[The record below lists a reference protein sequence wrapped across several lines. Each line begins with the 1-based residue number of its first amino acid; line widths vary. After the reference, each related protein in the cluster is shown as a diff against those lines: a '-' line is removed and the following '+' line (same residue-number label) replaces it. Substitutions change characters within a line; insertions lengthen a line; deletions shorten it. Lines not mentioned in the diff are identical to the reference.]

1 MMKNI
6 VLTGF
11 MGSGKTTIAKAIE
24 RKMGISFVDTDELI
38 ETYEQSKISEIFNLK
53 GEKYFRKLETKILKN
68 LIEADGLK
76 VLSTGGGIITNEENI
91 LLLKQLG
98 TVFYL
103 RIKPETVVKR
113 LDGDVTR
120 PLLLGEDKFA
130 KVEKLM
136 NERKEAYEK
145 TADVT
150 IDVDDISVEKIV
162 GKIVEK
168 MLDNSTAWM
177 YNK

>member
-120 PLLLGEDKFA
+120 PLLLGEDKLA

-168 MLDNSTAWM
+168 MLDNSTA
-177 YNK
+177 

>member
-38 ETYEQSKISEIFNLK
+38 EIYEQSKISEIFNLK

-120 PLLLGEDKFA
+120 PLLLGEDKLA

-145 TADVT
+145 TADVA

-162 GKIVEK
+162 SKIVEK
-168 MLDNSTAWM
+168 MLDNSTV
-177 YNK
+177 

>member
-120 PLLLGEDKFA
+120 PLLLGEDKLA

-168 MLDNSTAWM
+168 MLDNSIA
-177 YNK
+177 